1 MRVNGGRGG
10 RAGEPELCVCL
21 RCVGSNLQWV
31 GWENWKD
38 VVGIQFSQ
46 DVGTD

>member
-1 MRVNGGRGG
+1 MRVNGGGG
-10 RAGEPELCVCL
+10 VGERVSLNCVCL
-21 RCVGSNLQWV
+21 QRVGSNLQWV